1 MRSLFII
8 IITLMTICNAQ
19 QLKQGISKDSKFLDS
34 KIKNPEFQI
43 EIDNLKKDYENELA
57 ELKSKFKSE
66 KKSLRK
72 RYKEKFKIMKKE
84 FKNSKNQ
91 RIDFKKN

>member
-8 IITLMTICNAQ
+8 IITLMTICKAQ
-19 QLKQGISKDSKFLDS
+19 QLKQDISKDSKFLDS

-43 EIDNLKKDYENELA
+43 EIDNLQKDYENELA

-66 KKSLRK
+66 KKKESTSSSNSKRK
-72 RYKEKFKIMKKE
+72 RTGQR
-84 FKNSKNQ
+84 SK
-91 RIDFKKN
+91 

>member
-1 MRSLFII
+1 MRSLFI
-8 IITLMTICNAQ
+8 IITLMTICKAQ
-19 QLKQGISKDSKFLDS
+19 QLKQDISKDSKFLDS

-66 KKSLRK
+66 KKSLIK
-72 RYKEKFKIMKKE
+72 IYKEKFKIMKKE

>member
-1 MRSLFII
+1 MRSLFI
-8 IITLMTICNAQ
+8 IITLMTICKAQ
-19 QLKQGISKDSKFLDS
+19 QLKQDISKDSKLLDS